1 MFTSL
6 SSALAAL
13 SSFSLDLSEGTD
25 CKADMAEIAAD
36 MANTAEERA
45 AAKAILAGW
54 NDSDFMSA

>member
-13 SSFSLDLSEGTD
+13 SSFNLDLSEGTD
-25 CKADMAEIAAD
+25 CKADLAEITAD
-36 MANTAEERA
+36 RANTEEERA

-54 NDSDFMSA
+54 NDSDFMGA